1 MPQTKYIGQPHAGL
15 TNAEL
20 VAGRG
25 TFVDDIQLPGM
36 LYCAVVRSPHA
47 HARIRS
53 IDSTDAESIAGVVAV
68 ITGAEISEVMNPI
81 TEAYD
86 TAAMGAK
93 QVKWYSLCPE
103 KARFV
108 GEAVAAVVADDKYTA
123 YQACELIN
131 VDYEVL
137 PAVTDPEEALKADA
151 PLLVEE
157 WGDNVL
163 VTRDFVVGEPDQ
175 AFGEAD
181 GTVSGIVQSNR
192 VTGTAIEP
200 RGVVA
205 EYDPY
210 KDLLTVWSSTQNP
223 HPLRTYLAETLRMS
237 ENRLRV
243 IQPHVGGGFG
253 LKQPTFQE
261 EPLLAYLALKLR
273 RPVKWIE
280 ERSENFQVGGHAR
293 DTRFYYEAAYK
304 KDGTVTGVDLRV
316 IADIGAPSAL
326 CGWGMSFVTWYC
338 LPTVYR
344 IKNVRMK
351 LHSVVTNKCPWNA
364 YRGYGKDAASF
375 VMERVMDHVARVTET
390 DRAEIRFKN
399 FIQPDEF
406 PYPQASGAVFDS
418 GNYPQAMKTALQ
430 MIGYED
436 FRGLQEEAR
445 REGRHIGIGIAQELT
460 PEGCSMP
467 GSVMLCG
474 YDGTSVRIGPTGQ
487 VLVHTGVTSP
497 GSGNETGI
505 AAIIADQLGIDIR
518 RIKVIQGDTESCP
531 YGLGNYSS
539 RSVIMG
545 GSAAHEAATEL
556 REKIQLIASKMLE
569 AAPGDLDVAEERI
582 FVEGSPERFVTFE
595 EVVTQAYR
603 HTHGAFMDDI
613 EPALEAT
620 RHFKIGNVYHQP
632 EKQGRLS
639 SYPTWPSA
647 SAAAIV
653 EVDPET
659 GYVKILRYALVHDS
673 GKIINPLLA
682 DANLQGGITQGIGGA
697 MYEQLAYDEA
707 GQPLTATF
715 MDYTIPTAME
725 TLNYEIAHQE
735 TPSPFTPLGT
745 KGVGESGVG
754 GTLGSLCS
762 AVENAFPELDV
773 RITHLPLTPNRVWE
787 AIREARER
795 EPTGGTPVSSERNGR

>member
-1 MPQTKYIGQPHAGL
+1 MTQTTYIGQPHTSL
-15 TNAEL
+15 TNPEL

-25 TFVDDIQLPGM
+25 TFVDDVQLPGIV
-36 LYCAVVRSPHA
+36 YCAVLRSPHA
-47 HARIRS
+47 HAAIRS
-53 IDSTDAESIAGVVAV
+53 IDGSEAEKLPGV
-68 ITGAEISEVMNPI
+68 ITVVTGEEIREVMEPI
-81 TEAYD
+81 SEAYD

-93 QVKWYSLCPE
+93 RVRWYSLCPD
-103 KARFV
+103 KVRFV
-108 GEAVAAVVADDKYTA
+108 GEAVAAVVAEDKYTA
-123 YQACELIN
+123 YQACELID

-137 PAVTDPEEALKADA
+137 PAVIDPEEGLKPDA
-151 PLLVEE
+151 PLLVPE

-163 VTRDFVVGEPDQ
+163 VTRDFVVGEPDE
-175 AFGEAD
+175 AFASAD
-181 GTVSGIVQSNR
+181 GTASGIVQSNR

-205 EYDPY
+205 QFDPY
-210 KDLLTVWSSTQNP
+210 KDVLTVWSSTQNP

-261 EPLLAYLALKLR
+261 EPLLAYLAMKLR

-280 ERSENFQVGGHAR
+280 ERSENFQAGGHAR
-293 DTRFYYEAAYK
+293 DTRFYYEAAYA
-304 KDGTVTGVDLRV
+304 KDGTVTGIDLRV

-351 LHSVVTNKCPWNA
+351 LFSVVTNKCPWNA

-375 VMERVMDHVARVTET
+375 VMERVMDHVARVTGI
-390 DRAEIRFKN
+390 DRAEIRFRN

-406 PYPQASGAVFDS
+406 PYAQASGAVFDS
-418 GNYPQAMKTALQ
+418 GNYPQAMRTALETV
-430 MIGYED
+430 GYAD
-436 FRGLQEEAR
+436 FKRLQQEAR
-445 REGRHIGIGIAQELT
+445 EEGRRIGIGIAQELT

-487 VLVHTGVTSP
+487 ILVHTGVTSP

-505 AAIIADQLGIDIR
+505 AAIIADQLGVDMG
-518 RIKVIQGDTESCP
+518 RIKVIQGDTDSCP

-539 RSVIMG
+539 RSIIMG

-556 REKIQLIASKMLE
+556 REKLLQIAARMLE
-569 AAPGDLDVAEERI
+569 ASSDDLDAADDRI
-582 FVEGSPERFVTFE
+582 FVQGSPDRFVLFE
-595 EVVTQAYR
+595 EVVKQAYL
-603 HTHGAFMDDI
+603 HTHGEFMDDI
-613 EPALEAT
+613 EPALEST

-647 SAAAIV
+647 SAVAIV

-659 GYVKILRYALVHDS
+659 GYVKLLRYVLVHDS

-697 MYEQLAYDEA
+697 LYEQLVYDES

-725 TLNYEIAHQE
+725 TINYEIAHQE
-735 TPSPFTPLGT
+735 TPSPFTPLGA
-745 KGVGESGVG
+745 KGVGESGLG
-754 GTLGSLCS
+754 GTLNSLCS
-762 AVENAFPELDV
+762 AIENAFPELDV
-773 RITHLPLTPNRVWE
+773 QISSLPLMPNRVWS
-787 AIREARER
+787 AIRDARMRAGNGDGSITTE
-795 EPTGGTPVSSERNGR
+795 GNGR

>member
-1 MPQTKYIGQPHAGL
+1 MPQTKYVGQPHTGL

-25 TFVDDIQLPGM
+25 TFVDDVQLPGM
-36 LYCAVVRSPHA
+36 LYCAVLRSPHA
-47 HARIRS
+47 HAEIRS
-53 IDSTDAESIAGVVAV
+53 IDASEAEKLPGVVAV
-68 ITGAEISEVMNPI
+68 ITGDEILRVMNPI

-108 GEAVAAVVADDKYTA
+108 GDSVAAVVAEDKYTA
-123 YQACELIN
+123 YEACELIE

-137 PAVTDPEEALKADA
+137 PAVIDPEEAMKADA
-151 PLLVEE
+151 PLLVDE
-157 WGDNVL
+157 WGDNIL
-163 VTRDFVVGEPDQ
+163 VTRDFIVGEPDE
-175 AFGEAD
+175 AFAAAD
-181 GTVSGIVQSNR
+181 GTVSGTVQSNR
-192 VTGTAIEP
+192 ITGTAIEP

-205 EYDPY
+205 QFDPY

-261 EPLLAYLALKLR
+261 EPLVAYLALKLR

-293 DTRFYYEAAYK
+293 DTRFYYEAAYT
-304 KDGTVTGVDLRV
+304 KDGKVTGIDVRV

-351 LHSVVTNKCPWNA
+351 LFSVVTNKCPWNS

-375 VMERVMDHVARVTET
+375 VMERVMDHVARVTGT

-399 FIQPDEF
+399 FIPPDEF
-406 PYPQASGAVFDS
+406 PYAQASGAVFDS
-418 GNYPQAMKTALQ
+418 GNYPQAMRTALE
-430 MIGYED
+430 MIGYQD
-436 FRGLQEEAR
+436 FGRMQEEAR
-445 REGRHIGIGIAQELT
+445 REGRHIGLGIAQELT

-467 GSVMLCG
+467 GSVLIGG

-505 AAIIADQLGIDIR
+505 AAIIADELGIDMD

-539 RSVIMG
+539 RSIIFG
-545 GSAAHEAATEL
+545 GSAAYEAATEL
-556 REKIQLIASKMLE
+556 REKIVQIASKMLE
-569 AAPGDLDVAEERI
+569 AAPDDLDVEEEHI
-582 FVEGSPERFVTFE
+582 FVQGSRERFITFE
-595 EVVTQAYR
+595 QVVNQAYR
-603 HTHGAFMDDI
+603 HAHGEYMDDI
-613 EPALEAT
+613 EPALEST

-653 EVDPET
+653 EVDPDT
-659 GYVKILRYALVHDS
+659 GYVKILRYVLVHDS

-682 DANLQGGITQGIGGA
+682 DANLHGAITQGIGGA
-697 MYEQLAYDEA
+697 MYEQLVYDDA
-707 GQPLTATF
+707 GQLLTATF

-735 TPSPFTPLGT
+735 TLSPFTPLGT

-754 GTLGSLCS
+754 GALGSLCS
-762 AVENAFPELDV
+762 AVENAFPELDLW
-773 RITHLPLTPNRVWE
+773 ITQLPLTPNRVWE
-787 AIREARER
+787 AIRAARER
-795 EPTGGTPVSSERNGR
+795 AGNGDAPLSSEETGR

>member
-1 MPQTKYIGQPHAGL
+1 MPQAKYIGKPQKGL

-25 TFVDDIQLPGM
+25 TFVDDVQLPGM
-36 LYCAVVRSPHA
+36 LYCAVLRSSYA

-53 IDSTDAESIAGVVAV
+53 IDVGEAEKLSGVVAV
-68 ITGAEISEVMNPI
+68 VTGDEIRQVMNPI

-86 TAAMGAK
+86 TAAMGAN
-93 QVKWYSLCPE
+93 QVHWYSLCPD

-108 GEAVAAVVADDKYTA
+108 GESVAAVVAEDKYTA
-123 YQACELIN
+123 YKACELIE

-137 PAVTDPEEALKADA
+137 PAVIDPEEAMKPDA

-157 WGDNVL
+157 WGDNIL
-163 VTRDFVVGEPDQ
+163 VKRDFVVGEPDE
-175 AFGEAD
+175 AFAAAS
-181 GTVSGIVQSNR
+181 GTVRGMVQSNR

-205 EYDPY
+205 HFDPY

-280 ERSENFQVGGHAR
+280 ERNENFQVGGHAR
-293 DTRFYYEAAYK
+293 DTRFYYEAAYTE
-304 KDGTVTGVDLRV
+304 DGTVTGIDLRV

-375 VMERVMDHVARVTET
+375 VMERVMDHVARVAGI

-399 FIQPDEF
+399 FISPEEF
-406 PYPQASGAVFDS
+406 PYPQASGAIFDS
-418 GNYPQAMKTALQ
+418 GNYPQAMRTALD
-430 MIGYED
+430 MIGYDD
-436 FRGLQEEAR
+436 FRRLQEEAR
-445 REGRHIGIGIAQELT
+445 KEGRYIGLGIAQELT

-474 YDGTSVRIGPTGQ
+474 YDGTSVRIAPTGH

-505 AAIIADQLGIDIR
+505 AAIIADQLGIEIS

-539 RSVIMG
+539 RSIIMG

-556 REKIQLIASKMLE
+556 REKMFKIASNMLE
-569 AAPGDLDVAEERI
+569 AAVDDLDAVDERL
-582 FVEGSPERFVTFE
+582 FVQGSPERFVTFE

-603 HTHGAFMDDI
+603 HTHGEFMDDI
-613 EPALEAT
+613 EPALEST

-659 GYVKILRYALVHDS
+659 GYVKILRYVLVHDS

-682 DANLQGGITQGIGGA
+682 DANLQGGITQGIGGV
-697 MYEQLAYDEA
+697 MYEQLVYDDA

-762 AVENAFPELDV
+762 AVENAFPELDI
-773 RITHLPLTPNRVWE
+773 RINQLPLTPNRVWA
-787 AIREARER
+787 AIREAVDRADDER
-795 EPTGGTPVSSERNGR
+795 GTPSKEGNGR